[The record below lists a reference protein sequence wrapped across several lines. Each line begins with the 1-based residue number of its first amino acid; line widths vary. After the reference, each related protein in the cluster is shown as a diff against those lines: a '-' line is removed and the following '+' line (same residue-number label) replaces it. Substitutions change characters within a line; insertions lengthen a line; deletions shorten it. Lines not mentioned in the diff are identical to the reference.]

1 MLLRLMRNCLI
12 ENVVSLNIF
21 WWMMVFTYILSQ
33 RGIGGNPAFMNEN
46 TSAQKEFIF
55 IPDTCSCKH
64 LCMYSFIHTIHP
76 PTLFIQM
83 CGTWS
88 IEWFNKVPLVHL
100 RHILYGLLMCK
111 VIKWFH
117 LWVFRFFNCRPT
129 AQPFGDTSAEFRHI
143 KEWWGLL
150 WNVFLCLL
158 FNF

>member
-1 MLLRLMRNCLI
+1 
-12 ENVVSLNIF
+12 
-21 WWMMVFTYILSQ
+21 
-33 RGIGGNPAFMNEN
+33 MNEN

-117 LWVFRFFNCRPT
+117 LRVFRFFNCRPT

-143 KEWWGLL
+143 TEWWVLL
-150 WNVFLCLL
+150 WNVFCVCFLISNAFIWFLHYESYTLIMMENTNKYRMGKIRRKQYPIQQC
-158 FNF
+158 